1 MGDAINRAFDS
12 IKSFH
17 GTSQDNSRDWCD
29 RAEIIFDAFNVND
42 ADRLSR
48 IGIKLE
54 DAAFDWYRDN
64 QRPYG
69 TWMVFRQTFERAF
82 PPPERTQNPHLLAEQ
97 INQRKQGSDES
108 VHDYYYALDKLCR
121 EYDPQ
126 MSAIDKTIK
135 LVGGLQRY
143 TTPDIKCRACH
154 ERYVSKKQ
162 LFEHLRQSGH
172 YSTSNINGTN
182 QQVPP
187 EVFDKIKHLVEHIEN
202 TRVRQQFELLL
213 IKYAQVFDTSKSTT
227 IRSIVKHTIN
237 ITSTRP
243 IVQRPYRKTTAQ
255 EKIIADMCEQF
266 YHDKIIRPSQS
277 PWSSPVVLQ
286 KKKDGTWRFC
296 IDYRRLNEITEKDNY
311 PLPRI
316 QEIFDTLGGAKY
328 FTKLDFQG
336 GYYQVPI
343 DEEDKPKTAF
353 TTRDKLWEFNV
364 MPQGIKNGPP
374 TFQRIVNKLLG
385 QLQWNCALS
394 YIDDIIIYSKS
405 INEHLHHLEQVLS
418 LLNHANFRL
427 NVTKCEFM
435 QEKIKF
441 LGHMINEN
449 GISPCPDKVRAIN
462 DIPVPSNIKAAI
474 SFVKMAE
481 YYRNHIPN
489 FSTLAQP
496 LFDLTKKNAKFIW
509 GEEEQNSFNKIKQI
523 LSSKLLL
530 QYPDSSIPFI
540 VQVDASN
547 YGIGAVLMQNDG
559 KGEQPVAYMSQK
571 LNKQQQNWNA
581 TEKECFAV
589 VSSIRKWHH
598 YVAGRNFIVRTDHH
612 ALCWLNRKY
621 NSNPKLNRW
630 RMALQDYTFKIEHV
644 KGNKNCV
651 ADCLSRYPVG
661 EPFDDE
667 IEQRSIAIQT
677 EIQPSI
683 VNTIT
688 TRAMKQQ
695 QQQQLLEPNVPAST
709 THQPVRTFD
718 PLNVVN
724 HITVF
729 TNEQLKHHQQE
740 DNSIKKIIENI
751 EKTPLKIEYCLNNG
765 ILCRNVKRINRII
778 AVPVIPKTKIKDV
791 LLAYHNS
798 PMNGAHL
805 GIDRTYYKIRDRF
818 YWPRMYYDIAQHIK
832 SCPNCNINK
841 YSRKKPNG
849 YLNPVDPPV
858 GVWEN
863 LSMDFVGPIT
873 PPSASGNKY
882 ILVIT
887 DLLSKYVIAKATR
900 DNSALTAATVL
911 VEDVILKHG
920 APNQILTDNGTHFTA
935 ELFNAIMSLCGVC
948 HIFTT
953 PYNPKSNGVCER
965 FNASMCDVLSAT
977 CNTKRNDWDEQ
988 LSKITFAYNS
998 SRHVTTKLT
1007 PFELIY
1013 GRLCKLPFDLPQRTT
1028 TVTEPHLYVKQLN
1041 EYLQMAKQIARSNIK
1056 ISQEKS
1062 KQRYDANR
1070 MNETYIIGDF
1080 VYVKR
1085 LGLNYKLASKYN
1097 GPYQIIQQLNESIYR
1112 LQNPNE
1118 LNEIFNVHTSRLRRC
1133 Y

>member
-1 MGDAINRAFDS
+1 
-12 IKSFH
+12 
-17 GTSQDNSRDWCD
+17 
-29 RAEIIFDAFNVND
+29 
-42 ADRLSR
+42 
-48 IGIKLE
+48 
-54 DAAFDWYRDN
+54 
-64 QRPYG
+64 
-69 TWMVFRQTFERAF
+69 
-82 PPPERTQNPHLLAEQ
+82 
-97 INQRKQGSDES
+97 
-108 VHDYYYALDKLCR
+108 
-121 EYDPQ
+121 
-126 MSAIDKTIK
+126 
-135 LVGGLQRY
+135 
-143 TTPDIKCRACH
+143 
-154 ERYVSKKQ
+154 
-162 LFEHLRQSGH
+162 
-172 YSTSNINGTN
+172 
-182 QQVPP
+182 
-187 EVFDKIKHLVEHIEN
+187 
-202 TRVRQQFELLL
+202 
-213 IKYAQVFDTSKSTT
+213 
-227 IRSIVKHTIN
+227 

-277 PWSSPVVLQ
+277 LWSSPVVLQ

-509 GEEEQNSFNKIKQI
+509 GEEEQNSFKKIKQI

-598 YVAGRNFIVRTDHH
+598 YVAGRNFIVRT
-612 ALCWLNRKY
+612 
-621 NSNPKLNRW
+621 
-630 RMALQDYTFKIEHV
+630 
-644 KGNKNCV
+644 
-651 ADCLSRYPVG
+651 
-661 EPFDDE
+661 
-667 IEQRSIAIQT
+667 
-677 EIQPSI
+677 
-683 VNTIT
+683 
-688 TRAMKQQ
+688 
-695 QQQQLLEPNVPAST
+695 
-709 THQPVRTFD
+709 
-718 PLNVVN
+718 
-724 HITVF
+724 
-729 TNEQLKHHQQE
+729 
-740 DNSIKKIIENI
+740 
-751 EKTPLKIEYCLNNG
+751 
-765 ILCRNVKRINRII
+765 
-778 AVPVIPKTKIKDV
+778 
-791 LLAYHNS
+791 
-798 PMNGAHL
+798 
-805 GIDRTYYKIRDRF
+805 
-818 YWPRMYYDIAQHIK
+818 
-832 SCPNCNINK
+832 
-841 YSRKKPNG
+841 
-849 YLNPVDPPV
+849 
-858 GVWEN
+858 
-863 LSMDFVGPIT
+863 
-873 PPSASGNKY
+873 
-882 ILVIT
+882 
-887 DLLSKYVIAKATR
+887 
-900 DNSALTAATVL
+900 
-911 VEDVILKHG
+911 
-920 APNQILTDNGTHFTA
+920 
-935 ELFNAIMSLCGVC
+935 
-948 HIFTT
+948 
-953 PYNPKSNGVCER
+953 
-965 FNASMCDVLSAT
+965 
-977 CNTKRNDWDEQ
+977 
-988 LSKITFAYNS
+988 
-998 SRHVTTKLT
+998 
-1007 PFELIY
+1007 
-1013 GRLCKLPFDLPQRTT
+1013 
-1028 TVTEPHLYVKQLN
+1028 
-1041 EYLQMAKQIARSNIK
+1041 
-1056 ISQEKS
+1056 
-1062 KQRYDANR
+1062 
-1070 MNETYIIGDF
+1070 
-1080 VYVKR
+1080 
-1085 LGLNYKLASKYN
+1085 
-1097 GPYQIIQQLNESIYR
+1097 
-1112 LQNPNE
+1112 
-1118 LNEIFNVHTSRLRRC
+1118 
-1133 Y
+1133 